1 MATNKYSLVFL
12 VDDDETIL
20 DSLENHLQKER
31 IRGVAFKKFST
42 GEQCLQE
49 LHQKPDIIILDYYL
63 NSKNKN
69 AMNGIEVLKKIK
81 SSARNTEV
89 LMLSGQDSL
98 EVAVNCIK
106 NGAHDYIIKN
116 ESAFVRAAHLLK
128 NLVHN
133 IKLKRDAK
141 VYEFWNWIF
150 AGFFLALVLFDI
162 IYLINKK

>member
-20 DSLENHLQKER
+20 DALENHLQREK
-31 IRGVAFKKFST
+31 IRNVMLRKFSN

-81 SSARNTEV
+81 SSSRNTEV

-106 NGAHDYIIKN
+106 NGAHDYITKN
-116 ESAFVRAAHLLK
+116 ESAFVRATHLLK
-128 NLVHN
+128 NLVKN

-141 VYEFWNWIF
+141 IYEF
-150 AGFFLALVLFDI
+150 
-162 IYLINKK
+162 